1 MRAFN
6 AKQRRFLDSSIG
18 GFTSVAECERDER
31 GRFAPRRAH
40 SRADDESQQKTWW
53 MAL

>member
-1 MRAFN
+1 MQAFY

-31 GRFAPRRAH
+31 GRFAPRRH
-40 SRADDESQQKTWW
+40 SRANDESQQKTWW